1 MGLEVKSRICES
13 IHIVE
18 CKGHIVA
25 GAEGDALETVL
36 RKDAARNLKQVV
48 LHLGEVNRLDSM
60 GLGLIMRY
68 LTAFR
73 QRGGDLRL
81 SHVQPI
87 IMTIF
92 QMTRIDTVVKIFA
105 TEDEALLSFLEKAAD
120 ASCNHCP
127 AGSVLVVEQT
137 PDFCAF
143 ASALLTQHGY
153 SVKIASV
160 VRDARILLMVN
171 KFDFILAGP
180 STRPDALETTL
191 ATFRSLAPK
200 ARVLAIEPGMK
211 SLDPHHAGDSLLQLL
226 GAGLAS
232 PAQSAS

>member
-1 MGLEVKSRICES
+1 MGLEVKSRICENV
-13 IHIVE
+13 HIVE

-25 GAEGDALETVL
+25 GAEGDALEAIL
-36 RKDAARNLKQVV
+36 RKDGARNLKQVV

-60 GLGLIMRY
+60 GLGLIMRHT
-68 LTAFR
+68 TALR

-81 SHVQPI
+81 SHVLPVI
-87 IMTIF
+87 LDIF
-92 QMTRIDTVVKIFA
+92 QLTRIDTVLKIFP
-105 TEDEALLSFLEKAAD
+105 TEDDALLSFLQRAAD
-120 ASCNHCP
+120 APGNHCP
-127 AGSVLVVEQT
+127 AGSVLLVEQT

-143 ASALLTQHGY
+143 TSALLTQHGY

-191 ATFRSLAPK
+191 GTFRSLAPK
-200 ARVLAIEPGMK
+200 AKVLAIEPAMK
-211 SLDPHHAGDSLLQLL
+211 GLDPHHAGDSLLQLL

-232 PAQSAS
+232 PTKSAS